1 MLKGGDN
8 ILTLCAGLPEISG
21 QASLGS
27 DFQGNQNEA
36 GALTTINRSSP
47 VFSLGRDGGG
57 WCTLKFNAS
66 RSNAIYGAS
75 TTVQAPALQLIPQ
88 FKI

>member
-1 MLKGGDN
+1 MKGGDS

-21 QASLGS
+21 QVALGS
-27 DFQGNQNEA
+27 DSQENQNKS

-75 TTVQAPALQLIPQ
+75 STVQPPALSLILQ
-88 FKI
+88 IKF